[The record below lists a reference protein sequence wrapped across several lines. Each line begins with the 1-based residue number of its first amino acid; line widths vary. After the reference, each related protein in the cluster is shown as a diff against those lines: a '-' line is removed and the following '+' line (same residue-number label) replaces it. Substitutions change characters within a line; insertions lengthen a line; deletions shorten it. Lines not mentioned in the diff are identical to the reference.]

1 LILIIYVLW
10 STHSQTFGTLAKVVF
25 ILRKYEFECCFYLK
39 EKNSGRMSRIKGR
52 KFNYSFTFIEDM
64 PLSVISKKRKFTQRE
79 GALCLDN

>member
-1 LILIIYVLW
+1 
-10 STHSQTFGTLAKVVF
+10 
-25 ILRKYEFECCFYLK
+25 
-39 EKNSGRMSRIKGR
+39 MSRIKGR